1 EPMEDPIIL
10 GTVGIVGIVACEIM
24 ALYKGVNGK
33 RLATTVA
40 AIGLITGF
48 AFGVG
53 V

>member
-1 EPMEDPIIL
+1 MEDAIIL
-10 GTVGIVGIVACEIM
+10 GIVGIAGIVACEVV
-24 ALYKGVNGK
+24 ALNKGINGK

-40 AIGLITGF
+40 AIGLISGF